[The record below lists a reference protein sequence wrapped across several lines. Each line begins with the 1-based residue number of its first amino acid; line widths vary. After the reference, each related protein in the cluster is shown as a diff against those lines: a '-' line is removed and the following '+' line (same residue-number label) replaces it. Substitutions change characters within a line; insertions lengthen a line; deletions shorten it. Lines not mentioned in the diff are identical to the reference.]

1 MTRFM
6 YRNPKFP
13 PWRGGSGLKQGYGLI
28 SSLCRIQGLESVSDH
43 HPFASYESLDDIIVG
58 VLVALVVFAY
68 ERRRYLGVVNKLR
81 MISAMNHHVRNALQ
95 AISYAPYTEQE
106 QQIKVIRESVA
117 RIQWAL
123 CEVLPGERN
132 EEQPLAPVPGA
143 IADHDP

>member
-1 MTRFM
+1 MM
-6 YRNPKFP
+6 YRNPKIPTLARRF
-13 PWRGGSGLKQGYGLI
+13 GLSAVIGLTI
-28 SSLCRIQGLESVSDH
+28 ACVGAGLESVLDH
-43 HPFASYESLDDIIVG
+43 HPFASHESLDDIIVG

-123 CEVLPGERN
+123 CEVLPGETN

-143 IADHDP
+143 IADHDA